1 MSRHF
6 ILACAT
12 MAIALASAAQ
22 GADPSLIGWWKLDE
36 GSGMTAFDSSGNG
49 NHGALQG
56 SATLGAEG
64 ILRGAVLLDGDGD
77 YIDCGSSDVF
87 NIRNAVTLAAWVWAD
102 PDFGYPDWSGIIM
115 RGGPNIDTFALYYN
129 GPNKQLGFK
138 TTGAP
143 TEWTASAA
151 SGAAALFDREW
162 HHVAATYDGQ
172 TKTIYLDTAVV
183 TTAGASGQIE
193 TSSTGRLLLGAG
205 RDLAVPTHLL
215 VGRLDD
221 ARIYSR
227 ALSVAELA
235 VVMEGTYEPI
245 AENPSPKDGATDIAR
260 DTPLS
265 WTPGE
270 FARTHDVYLGTV
282 FDDVNEASRA
292 NPMGV
297 LVSQSQD
304 ANTYDPPGLLDIGR
318 TYYWR
323 VDEVNGAPDFAIYKG
338 DTWAFTTEPLGYPI
352 QGVIATTN
360 APFTEGSEPENTVNG
375 SGLDENDLHS
385 VAAGD
390 MWLGT
395 PAPGETVWIQYEF
408 DRVYKL
414 HELWVWNYNI
424 QFEPVLGFGFKQV
437 LVEYST
443 DGTDW
448 TSFGEVEF
456 ARAPAT
462 AGYAHNTAVD
472 LAGVAARFVRLTPV
486 SGWGMMGQ
494 YGLSEVRFFYIP
506 VQARQPQPADGA
518 TDVNP
523 NVALSWRAG
532 REAASH
538 DLYFGSDEAAVAEG
552 IATIGTVGQPT
563 YDPGPL
569 SFGTTYYWRVDEV
582 NEAATPAV
590 WAGPM
595 WSFSTQE
602 YVVIDDFENYT
613 DNLDAG
619 EGIFQTWIDG
629 WENGTGSVVGH
640 LDAPFAERTVV
651 HGGKQSMPLA
661 YDNQASPWYSET
673 SRTFDTAQDWTTNGA
688 DTLVLYVRGSAP
700 AFFETSAGEIIMSAV
715 GTDIWNNSDQF
726 RYAYKSLSGN
736 GSVTV
741 RVDSLARSNE
751 WAKAGVMIRE
761 TLEGG
766 SQHAFVAI
774 TPDHG
779 VSFQRRPVAGQA
791 SANTDA
797 SGIVTP
803 YWLKLTRTGNV
814 FAAQTSADGA
824 TWADIVVSPALE
836 ITMAGNVYIGLAV
849 TSHDAAIS
857 TVAQFSNISTTGT
870 VSGQWQT
877 AGIGATQ
884 PEGNTPQPLYAAVED
899 ADGSIAVAANPDTAA
914 TARPDWQQWRIPF
927 SAFGGVN
934 LSRVETMMIGVGD
947 RNSPAAGGT
956 GLIYVDDI
964 QYGHPFD
971 AE

>member
-1 MSRHF
+1 MSRHLV
-6 ILACAT
+6 LACAT
-12 MAIALASAAQ
+12 MAIALASVVQ
-22 GADPSLIGWWKLDE
+22 GADPSLIGWWRLDE
-36 GSGMTAFDSSGNG
+36 SSGMTAFDSSGNG

-87 NIRNAVTLAAWVWAD
+87 NIRSAVTLAAWVWAD

-151 SGAAALFDREW
+151 NGAAALFDREW

-245 AENPSPKDGATDIAR
+245 AENPSPKDGATDIVR
-260 DTPLS
+260 DTLLS

-297 LVSQSQD
+297 LASQGQEP
-304 ANTYDPPGLLDIGR
+304 NTYDPPGLLDIGR

-338 DTWAFTTEPLGYPI
+338 DTWTFTTEPIGYPI

-472 LAGVAARFVRLTPV
+472 LAGIAARFVRLTPV

-523 NVALSWRAG
+523 NIALSWRAG

-538 DLYFGSDEAAVAEG
+538 DLYFGTDEAAVAD
-552 IATIGTVGQPT
+552 GTALIDAVGQPT
-563 YDPGPL
+563 YDPGAL

-595 WSFSTQE
+595 WSFSTQQ

-661 YDNQASPWYSET
+661 YDNQTSPWYSET
-673 SRTFDTAQDWTTNGA
+673 SRAFDTAQDWTANGA
-688 DTLVLYVRGSAP
+688 DTLVLHVRGSAP
-700 AFFETSAGEIIMSAV
+700 AFFESPAGEIIMSAI
-715 GTDIWNNSDQF
+715 GTDIWNNGDQF
-726 RYAYKSLSGN
+726 RYAYKSLN
-736 GSVTV
+736 GDGSISV
-741 RVDSLARSNE
+741 RVDSLVRSNE

-766 SQHAFVAI
+766 SKHTFVAI

-803 YWLKLTRTGNV
+803 YWLRLTRTGNV
-814 FAAQTSADGA
+814 FTAQTSADGTA
-824 TWADIVVSPALE
+824 WADIVVSPALE
-836 ITMAGNVYIGLAV
+836 ITMASNVYIGLAV

-857 TVAQFSNISTTGT
+857 TVAQFSNISTTGA

-884 PEGNTPQPLYAAVED
+884 PEGNTPEALYVAVED
-899 ADGSIAVAANPDTAA
+899 GNGSIAVAANPDTAA

-934 LSRVETMMIGVGD
+934 LSRVETIMIGVGD

-971 AE
+971 AQ

>member
-1 MSRHF
+1 MSRHL
-6 ILACAT
+6 ILACVVTA
-12 MAIALASAAQ
+12 MALASVVQA
-22 GADPSLIGWWKLDE
+22 ADPSLIGWWRLDE
-36 GSGMTAFDSSGNG
+36 GSGTTAFDSSGNG

-56 SATLGAEG
+56 SAMLDAEG

-87 NIRNAVTLAAWVWAD
+87 NIRSAVTLAAWVWAD

-151 SGAAALFDREW
+151 NGAAALFDREW

-183 TTAGASGQIE
+183 TTASASGQIE

-205 RDLAVPTHLL
+205 RDLALPTHLL

-245 AENPSPKDGATDIAR
+245 AENPNPADGATDVIR
-260 DTPLS
+260 DTLLN

-297 LVSQSQD
+297 FVSQSQD

-338 DTWAFTTEPLGYPI
+338 DTWTFTTEPLGYPI
-352 QGVIATTN
+352 QGVIASTN
-360 APFTEGSEPENTVNG
+360 AAFTEGSGPENTVNG
-375 SGLDENDLHS
+375 SGLDENDQHS

-390 MWLGT
+390 MWLAT
-395 PAPGETVWIQYEF
+395 PAPGESVWIQYEF

-437 LVEYST
+437 AVEYSA
-443 DGTDW
+443 DGSDW

-462 AGYAHNTAVD
+462 AAYAHNTAVD
-472 LAGVAARFVRLTPV
+472 LAGIAARFVRLTPV

-494 YGLSEVRFFYIP
+494 YGLSEVRFFYVP

-523 NVALSWRAG
+523 NVALRWRAG

-538 DLYFGSDEAAVAEG
+538 DLYFGTDEAAVADG
-552 IATIGTVGQPT
+552 TALIGTVGQAT
-563 YDPGPL
+563 YDGGAL
-569 SFGTTYYWRVDEV
+569 SFGTTYYWRVNEV

-590 WAGPM
+590 WAGPL

-602 YVVIDDFENYT
+602 YVVIDDFERYT
-613 DNLDAG
+613 DDLDAG

-629 WENGTGSVVGH
+629 WENGTGSFVGH
-640 LDAPFAERTVV
+640 SDAPFAERTIV

-673 SRTFDTAQDWTTNGA
+673 SRTFETAQDWTVNGA

-700 AFFETSAGEIIMSAV
+700 AFFETPAGEIIMSAI
-715 GTDIWNNSDQF
+715 GTDIWNTTDQF

-736 GSVTV
+736 GSIAV
-741 RVDSLARSNE
+741 RVDSLVRSNE

-766 SQHAFVAI
+766 SKHAFIAI

-779 VSFQRRPVAGQA
+779 ISFQRRPVGGQA

-797 SGIVTP
+797 SGIATP

-814 FAAQTSADGA
+814 FAAQRSADGA
-824 TWADIVVSPALE
+824 TWSDITVSPALE
-836 ITMAGNVYIGLAV
+836 IAMASNVHIGLAV

-884 PEGNTPQPLYAAVED
+884 PEGNAPEPLYVAVED
-899 ADGSIAVAANPDTAA
+899 ASGKAAVVTSPDAAA
-914 TARPDWQQWRIPF
+914 TARPDWEQWRIPLG
-927 SAFGGVN
+927 AFNGVD
-934 LSRVETMMIGVGD
+934 LSRVETMTIGIGD
-947 RNSPAAGGT
+947 HDNPAAGGA